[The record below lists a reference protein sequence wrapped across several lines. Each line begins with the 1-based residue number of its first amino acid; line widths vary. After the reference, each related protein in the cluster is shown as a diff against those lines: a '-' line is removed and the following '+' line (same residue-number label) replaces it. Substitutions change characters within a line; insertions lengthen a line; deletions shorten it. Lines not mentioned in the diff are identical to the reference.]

1 MERERQIRRV
11 CLESLTLVTSRLR
24 SLAPEEKARNAHRC
38 GDNLLRAV
46 TLRLGE
52 GGHEIIPYKIF

>member
-46 TLRLGE
+46 TLSRC
-52 GGHEIIPYKIF
+52 